1 MKGKAKTVEDDLGMP
16 PLTAADFK
24 RARRITPAEH
34 AGFHKAVQTFRTRG
48 RPKKIFGK
56 YLPVTIRI
64 HPYVLEWA
72 KTEAK
77 KRGLGYQTFINQT
90 LLAHTV

>member
-1 MKGKAKTVEDDLGMP
+1 MKRKVVKDDLKIP

-24 RARRITPAEH
+24 RARRITPEEH
-34 AGFHKAVQTFRTRG
+34 RIFHKAVQNFRSRG
-48 RPKKIFGK
+48 RPRKTFGK
-56 YLPVTIRI
+56 YRPVTIRI

-90 LLAHTV
+90 LLSHTV

>member
-1 MKGKAKTVEDDLGMP
+1 MKRKAAEDDLEIP

-24 RARRITPAEH
+24 RARRVTPEEH
-34 AGFHKAVQTFRTRG
+34 AAFHKAVRNFRSRG

-56 YLPVTIRI
+56 YRPVTIRF

-77 KRGLGYQTFINQT
+77 KRGVGYQTFINQT
-90 LLAHTV
+90 LLSHTV

>member
-1 MKGKAKTVEDDLGMP
+1 MKRKAIKDDLEIP

-24 RARRITPAEH
+24 RARRITPEEH
-34 AGFHKAVQTFRTRG
+34 QRFHKAVENFRSRG
-48 RPKKIFGK
+48 RPKKTSGK
-56 YLPVTIRI
+56 YRPVTIRI
-64 HPYVLEWA
+64 HPDVLEWA

-90 LLAHTV
+90 LLAHAV

>member
-1 MKGKAKTVEDDLGMP
+1 MKRKEDDDELKIP
-16 PLTAADFK
+16 PLTTADFK
-24 RARRITPAEH
+24 RARRLIPEEH
-34 AGFHKAVQTFRTRG
+34 KRFHKAVQHFRSRG
-48 RPKKIFGK
+48 RPKKTFGK

-77 KRGLGYQTFINQT
+77 KRGVGYQTFINQT
-90 LLAHTV
+90 LLSHTV

>member
-1 MKGKAKTVEDDLGMP
+1 MKRKTVEDDLEIP

-24 RARRITPAEH
+24 RARRITPEEH
-34 AGFHKAVQTFRTRG
+34 KMFRKAVQNFRSRG

-56 YLPVTIRI
+56 YRSVTIRI
-64 HPYVLEWA
+64 HPYALEWA

-90 LLAHTV
+90 LLSHTV

>member
-1 MKGKAKTVEDDLGMP
+1 MKRKEYDDALKIP
-16 PLTAADFK
+16 SLTAADFK
-24 RARRITPAEH
+24 RARRVTPEEH
-34 AGFHKAVQTFRTRG
+34 ERFHKAVRRFRSRG
-48 RPKKIFGK
+48 RPKKNFGK
-56 YLPVTIRI
+56 YRPVTIRI

-90 LLAHTV
+90 LLSHTL